1 MDFPF
6 LSQISEPVKISDLT
20 EVQLKELQVALSRLG
35 YPVGD
40 IDGLIGPR
48 TKGAWAEFKTDVF
61 QGNPELI
68 GIASISTLKEKLEFV
83 VFDFSTRE
91 STINEIKMECR
102 RQGLKLNAQIAYVLA
117 TTQWET
123 AQTFRPV
130 RESYWWD
137 NQYGFEKAEKM
148 RQSHANIGRYF
159 PYYGRGYVQITWR
172 TNYEK
177 YSKILGIDL
186 VNNPDLA
193 LQPETALFIL
203 VHGFKT
209 GTFTGRKISDY
220 IDQSKADF
228 LEARRCING
237 LDKNKEI
244 AAIAQ
249 DFLCQLNAEGTEK
262 LVLLP
267 GSESPITV
275 VDLSLGIENAI
286 NGETITALSD
296 TWLKKDWRKQASELD
311 DTQKAFVPKGK
322 TYSIEKFAEHSLETE
337 MGEHG
342 CVELS
347 HGAGQWY
354 IFLGHWQLPWAEALA
369 QPHIDNLPEWNQIQ
383 WDNWSDPVSRYFNVG
398 EVTLRQRARI
408 PTNPEHQKNVVAI
421 ARQMDKIR
429 EWWGSGLLVNS
440 WYRPPAIEILVDGSG
455 ANHPYGFAVDIRP
468 AQGSVWDLQ
477 SRFEREWYNTQKWN
491 GGFGQ
496 GAHKSFIHLD
506 LRHRRT
512 WRY

>member
-1 MDFPF
+1 MNFTF
-6 LSQISEPVKISDLT
+6 LSQISEPVRISDLT
-20 EVQLKELQVALSRLG
+20 EMQLKELQVALSRLG

-61 QGNPELI
+61 QGNPELVGI
-68 GIASISTLKEKLEFV
+68 GSINTLKEKLESAT
-83 VFDFSTRE
+83 FDFSTRE
-91 STINEIKMECR
+91 STINAIKIECR
-102 RQGLKLNAQIAYVLA
+102 RQGLRLNTQIAYILA

-137 NQYGFEKAEKM
+137 NQHGFEKAEKM

-177 YSKILGIDL
+177 YSKILDIDL

-193 LQPETALFIL
+193 MQPETALFIL

-209 GTFTGRKISDY
+209 GTFTGRKLADY
-220 IDQSKADF
+220 IDRDKTNF
-228 LEARRCING
+228 LKARRCING
-237 LDKNKEI
+237 SDKAKEI
-244 AAIAQ
+244 EAIAH
-249 DFLCQLNAEGTEK
+249 DFLTQLDAEK
-262 LVLLP
+262 SLLKP
-267 GSESPITV
+267 DSESPITIS
-275 VDLSLGIENAI
+275 DLNLGIENSI
-286 NGETITALSD
+286 SGETITALSD

-354 IFLGHWQLPWAEALA
+354 IFLGHWQMPWTKALS
-369 QPHIDNLPEWNQIQ
+369 QSHTDHLPECNQIQ
-383 WDNWSDPVSRYFNVG
+383 WDNWSTPVSRYFNVG
-398 EVTLRQRARI
+398 EVTLRQRVRI
-408 PTNPEHQKNVVAI
+408 PTNPEHQKNVVEI
-421 ARQMDKIR
+421 ARQLDAIR

-440 WYRPPAIEILVDGSG
+440 WYRPPAIERQVRGSG
-455 ANHPYGFAVDIRP
+455 ANHPFGYAVDIRP

-491 GGFGQ
+491 GGFGK
-496 GAHKSFIHLD
+496 GAHQGFIHLD
-506 LRHRRT
+506 LRHRRI
-512 WRY
+512 WKY